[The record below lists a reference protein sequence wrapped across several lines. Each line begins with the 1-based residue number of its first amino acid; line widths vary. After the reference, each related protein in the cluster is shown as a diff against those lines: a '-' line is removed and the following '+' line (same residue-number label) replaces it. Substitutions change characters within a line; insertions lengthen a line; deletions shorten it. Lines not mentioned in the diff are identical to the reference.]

1 MRNVYIENKS
11 LDETL
16 ETYLSFVKPIGEE
29 EIKTIDAAGRI
40 TAEAVFAKVC
50 DPCYNAS
57 AMDGIAVRSEDTVEA
72 SELNPVTLKKDEFE
86 YVNTGGVIKPSY
98 DSVIMIENVVADG
111 ENVIINASS
120 HPWQHIRAVGETVVA
135 NEMVIPSKRKIRA
148 IDIGAIL
155 ASGNET
161 VTVRKKP
168 KVAIIPTGDE
178 MVEHVKDVRV
188 GKLIE
193 SNSRVFC
200 ALIDEYGG
208 IPDRFDVVRDDET
221 LIENAL
227 KNAVKNHDVVL
238 INAGSSAGTKD
249 FTKKIIGHL
258 GTVVAHG
265 LAIKPGK
272 PTVLGI
278 IDDKP
283 VIGVPGYP
291 VSAYTVMDKVVKPV
305 IEKMTCTPPTKRQ
318 YVTATLTKRVVS
330 SLKSREFLRVALG
343 FIDGK
348 YFATPLERGAAAI
361 MSMVKADGIVDI
373 DRNVEGIDSGE
384 EVRVELLSD
393 LDSIKRKLVI
403 IGSHDVAIDI
413 IGDTIPVVSAHVG
426 SMGGIFAMK
435 NGACHIAPIHLL
447 DAETG
452 EYNVPFVK
460 KYFGEGTMA
469 IIKGLGRT
477 QGLMVRRGDDR
488 IKSVGD
494 LKGGRFFFAN
504 RQSGAGTRLLFD
516 YLLKKSGI
524 SKDEVNG
531 YEKEFVTH
539 LAVACAVQNG
549 LFDCGLGVESA
560 ANAMGLDFIPV
571 GQESYDFLVKKSML
585 QNEEIKNFIS
595 VLKSDDFREKT
606 AALGGYTFDKTGE
619 IILV

>member
-1 MRNVYIENKS
+1 
-11 LDETL
+11 
-16 ETYLSFVKPIGEE
+16 
-29 EIKTIDAAGRI
+29 
-40 TAEAVFAKVC
+40 
-50 DPCYNAS
+50 
-57 AMDGIAVRSEDTVEA
+57 
-72 SELNPVTLKKDEFE
+72 
-86 YVNTGGVIKPSY
+86 
-98 DSVIMIENVVADG
+98 
-111 ENVIINASS
+111 
-120 HPWQHIRAVGETVVA
+120 
-135 NEMVIPSKRKIRA
+135 
-148 IDIGAIL
+148 
-155 ASGNET
+155 
-161 VTVRKKP
+161 
-168 KVAIIPTGDE
+168 
-178 MVEHVKDVRV
+178 
-188 GKLIE
+188 
-193 SNSRVFC
+193 
-200 ALIDEYGG
+200 
-208 IPDRFDVVRDDET
+208 
-221 LIENAL
+221 
-227 KNAVKNHDVVL
+227 
-238 INAGSSAGTKD
+238 
-249 FTKKIIGHL
+249 
-258 GTVVAHG
+258 
-265 LAIKPGK
+265 
-272 PTVLGI
+272 
-278 IDDKP
+278 
-283 VIGVPGYP
+283 
-291 VSAYTVMDKVVKPV
+291 
-305 IEKMTCTPPTKRQ
+305 MTCTPPTKRQ

-452 EYNVPFVK
+452 EYNIPFVK

-494 LKGGRFFFAN
+494 LKGGRFSFAN

-549 LFDCGLGVESA
+549 VFDCGLGVESA

-585 QNEEIKNFIS
+585 QNEEIKNFIR
-595 VLKSDDFREKT
+595 VLKSDDFREKRLRS
-606 AALGGYTFDKTGE
+606 AAIRSTKQGKLFWYERRVFTDNRLYACIADRQMQLSVRVLHGRMRRRKKSHDDILSFEDVMTIIRAFHNLGGKKVRFTGGEPLLRKNAADFIYSVKKNCPTFASD
-619 IILV
+619 